1 MVTKKTI
8 TFNWVNPDE
17 AALAVAEEIKNGFTI
32 VNARMDQSDM
42 TIGGRGRGPEF
53 TVELERRPAK

>member
-42 TIGGRGRGPEF
+42 TIGSRGPEF

>member
-17 AALAVAEEIKNGFTI
+17 AVLTVAEEVKKGFTI
-32 VNARMDQSDM
+32 VNARMNPPEI
-42 TIGGRGRGPEF
+42 TIDGRGPEF
-53 TVELERRPAK
+53 TVELERRPAE